1 MSGKDKFGWRS
12 IQPLGCYVRLRN
24 FTSDLAD
31 ESGQDLIEY
40 AIVIAL
46 ISLAATA
53 SMSGVA
59 TSISNAFNSVS
70 TKVSTYTS

>member
-1 MSGKDKFGWRS
+1 MQHRDRFGWLRVGFYS
-12 IQPLGCYVRLRN
+12 VLWNSALG
-24 FTSDLAD
+24 LAD

-53 SMSGVA
+53 SMGSVA
-59 TSISNAFNSVS
+59 ASISNAFTIMSGHI
-70 TKVSTYTS
+70 STYTS

>member
-1 MSGKDKFGWRS
+1 VPHRNRFSWS
-12 IQPLGCYVRLRN
+12 RLSNCHSWTRN
-24 FTSDLAD
+24 LTKALAD

-53 SMSGVA
+53 SMNGVA
-59 TSISNAFNSVS
+59 ASISNAFTVMSGHI
-70 TKVSTYTS
+70 STYTS